1 MTSVKP
7 GAYEDMGLGFY
18 EWIPISP
25 SKLGKHLVN
34 SLEFTDSLHKDAHQ
48 WGANMHFKKTSGGK
62 KQIGFI

>member
-7 GAYEDMGLGFY
+7 GAYEEMGLGFY

-25 SKLGKHLVN
+25 SKLGKHLVD
-34 SLEFTDSLHKDAHQ
+34 SLDTDSLCKDACQ
-48 WGANMHFKKTSGGK
+48 LGANMNFKKTFDGK